1 MSTDTAAPAQLF
13 YKLEEV
19 PDQLPEQYPLS
30 PQKTQ
35 LQELKREK
43 KKKVSYRSTYKL
55 LPVLLSCLVG
65 HSLSSMKTN
74 ACTIF
79 NFCVVSMSLTSTSNF

>member
-1 MSTDTAAPAQLF
+1 MSTDIAVPSQLF

-19 PDQLPEQYPLS
+19 PDQLPELYPLS

-43 KKKVSYRSTYKL
+43 KCVLQINTQAVTKTITLLTRSFTLFYEDK
-55 LPVLLSCLVG
+55 CLYNPHFLHG
-65 HSLSSMKTN
+65 FYFSDLNK
-74 ACTIF
+74 
-79 NFCVVSMSLTSTSNF
+79 

>member
-1 MSTDTAAPAQLF
+1 MSTDIAVPSQLF

-19 PDQLPEQYPLS
+19 PDRLPEQYPAS

-43 KKKVSYRSTYKL
+43 NVSYRLTRKL
-55 LPVLLSCLVG
+55 LPKLLSCLWG
-65 HSLSSMKTN
+65 HSFSSMKTN
-74 ACTIF
+74 ACTIL
-79 NFCVVSMSLTSTSNF
+79 NFCMVSISLTSTSNF